1 MTYNRFVQGLRAAG
15 LEVDRKV
22 LADIAV
28 TDPTAFAALVRTA
41 RGALP
46 GADESAA

>member
-1 MTYNRFVQGLRAAG
+1 MTYNRFVQGLKAAG

-22 LADIAV
+22 LADLAV

-41 RGALP
+41 QAALP
-46 GADESAA
+46 AGESAA